1 MEVKYFTTESGCSCK
16 DRQYRHR
23 TCKHM
28 LRLREAAELL
38 EAQAVHNAM
47 VDINGGTPM
56 PHASNE
62 WTDHRTSRA
71 INICTYRWNPWT

>member
-47 VDINGGTPM
+47 VDINETLP
-56 PHASNE
+56 
-62 WTDHRTSRA
+62 TL
-71 INICTYRWNPWT
+71 